1 MRPRTVFRHCSLTAL
16 SLLLL
21 LPLAGCGSGA
31 DKETKA
37 SQEETAQAQ
46 AQEAAP
52 DQRQGGGGG
61 RRHGGPKAHLTLAGA
76 TTFDGDVAAGCDLAA
91 DKNLEVTFTQ
101 EGAPQVQMRLP
112 SFAADGQ
119 YTAAVVV
126 KETSGAAR
134 EWNGTAKVD
143 VKSREMGG
151 GKKRTFYNGTFDG
164 TYQGQGGTGTLNGNF
179 RRCFIKEQAEQAE

>member
-1 MRPRTVFRHCSLTAL
+1 MRPRTVFRHCSLPAL

-37 SQEETAQAQ
+37 AQDETAQAPTEG
-46 AQEAAP
+46 A
-52 DQRQGGGGG
+52 DQKQGGGGG

-76 TTFDGDVAAGCDLAA
+76 MTFDGNVATGCDLAA
-91 DKNLEVTFTQ
+91 DKNLEVTFSQ

-112 SFAADGQ
+112 AFTADGQ

-151 GKKRTFYNGTFDG
+151 GKKRTAYNGTFEG

-179 RRCFIKEQAEQAE
+179 RRCILKEQGEQAE

>member
-1 MRPRTVFRHCSLTAL
+1 MKPRTFFRHFSLPAL

-21 LPLAGCGSGA
+21 FPLAGCGSGP

-37 SQEETAQAQ
+37 SQDENAQAP
-46 AQEAAP
+46 AEGG
-52 DQRQGGGGG
+52 DQKQGGG

-76 TTFDGDVAAGCDLAA
+76 VAFDGDVATGCDLAA
-91 DKNLEVTFTQ
+91 DKNLEVNFSQ

-112 SFAADGQ
+112 AFSADGE

-126 KETSGAAR
+126 KETSGTAR
-134 EWNGTAKVD
+134 EWNGTAKVQ

-151 GKKRTFYNGTFDG
+151 GKKRTAYNGTFDG

-179 RRCFIKEQAEQAE
+179 RRCILKDQAE

>member
-1 MRPRTVFRHCSLTAL
+1 MRPRTVFRHCSLPAL

-21 LPLAGCGSGA
+21 LPLAGCDSGA
-31 DKETKA
+31 DKETNA
-37 SQEETAQAQ
+37 SQDETAQAP
-46 AQEAAP
+46 AAAP
-52 DQRQGGGGG
+52 EQRQGGGGG

-76 TTFDGDVAAGCDLAA
+76 TTFDGDVATGCDLSA
-91 DKNLEVTFTQ
+91 DKNLEVTFSQ

-151 GKKRTFYNGTFDG
+151 GKRTAYNGTFDG

-179 RRCFIKEQAEQAE
+179 RRCFIKAQGEQAE

>member
-1 MRPRTVFRHCSLTAL
+1 MRPRTVFRHCSLPAL

-37 SQEETAQAQ
+37 AQDETAQAPAEGAGQ
-46 AQEAAP
+46 KQG
-52 DQRQGGGGG
+52 GGGGG

-76 TTFDGDVAAGCDLAA
+76 TTFDGDVTAGCDLSA
-91 DKNLEVTFTQ
+91 DKNLEVNFSQ

-112 SFAADGQ
+112 SFAADGE

-143 VKSREMGG
+143 VKSREIGG
-151 GKKRTFYNGTFDG
+151 GKKRTAYNGTFDG

-179 RRCFIKEQAEQAE
+179 RRCFVKEQGEQAE

>member
-1 MRPRTVFRHCSLTAL
+1 MKPRTIFRHCSLPAL

-37 SQEETAQAQ
+37 PQDETAQAP
-46 AQEAAP
+46 AEGA
-52 DQRQGGGGG
+52 DQKQGGG

-76 TTFDGDVAAGCDLAA
+76 MTFDGNVATSCDLSA
-91 DKNLEVTFTQ
+91 DKNLEVTFSQ

-119 YTAAVVV
+119 YTATVVV

-151 GKKRTFYNGTFDG
+151 GKKRTAYNGTFDG

-179 RRCFIKEQAEQAE
+179 RRCILKEQAEQAE

>member
-1 MRPRTVFRHCSLTAL
+1 MRPRTVFRHCSLPAL

-21 LPLAGCGSGA
+21 LPMAGCGSGA

-37 SQEETAQAQ
+37 SQEETAQAP
-46 AQEAAP
+46 EAAP
-52 DQRQGGGGG
+52 DQKQGGGGG

-91 DKNLEVTFTQ
+91 DKNLEVTFSQ

-112 SFAADGQ
+112 AFTADGQ

-143 VKSREMGG
+143 VKSRELG
-151 GKKRTFYNGTFDG
+151 GKKRTAFNGTFDG

-179 RRCFIKEQAEQAE
+179 RRCFIKGQAEQAE

>member
-1 MRPRTVFRHCSLTAL
+1 MRPRTVVRHCSLPAL

-37 SQEETAQAQ
+37 SQDDTAAQAP
-46 AQEAAP
+46 AEGAG
-52 DQRQGGGGG
+52 QRQGGGGG

-91 DKNLEVTFTQ
+91 DKNLEVTFSQ
-101 EGAPQVQMRLP
+101 EGAPQVRMRLP
-112 SFAADGQ
+112 AFAADGQ

-151 GKKRTFYNGTFDG
+151 GKRTAYNGTFDG

-179 RRCFIKEQAEQAE
+179 RRCFIKEQGEQAE

>member
-1 MRPRTVFRHCSLTAL
+1 MKPRTVFRHCSLPAL

-31 DKETKA
+31 DNETKA
-37 SQEETAQAQ
+37 SQDENAQAP
-46 AQEAAP
+46 AGGA
-52 DQRQGGGGG
+52 DQKQGGG

-76 TTFDGDVAAGCDLAA
+76 VAFDGDVATGCDLSA
-91 DKNLEVTFTQ
+91 DKNLEVNFSQ

-112 SFAADGQ
+112 AFAADGE
-119 YTAAVVV
+119 YTATVVV
-126 KETSGAAR
+126 KEASGAAR

-143 VKSREMGG
+143 VKSREMG
-151 GKKRTFYNGTFDG
+151 KKRTAYNGTFDG

-179 RRCFIKEQAEQAE
+179 RRCILQQAEQAE

>member
-1 MRPRTVFRHCSLTAL
+1 MKRTVFRHCSPTAL

-37 SQEETAQAQ
+37 AQD
-46 AQEAAP
+46 EAAP
-52 DQRQGGGGG
+52 APAEGAGQKQGGGG

-76 TTFDGDVAAGCDLAA
+76 TTFDGDVATGCALSA
-91 DKNLEVTFTQ
+91 DKNLEVTFSQ
-101 EGAPQVQMRLP
+101 EGAPQVRMRLP
-112 SFAADGQ
+112 AFDADGQ

-151 GKKRTFYNGTFDG
+151 GNKRTAYNGTFDG

-179 RRCFIKEQAEQAE
+179 RRCFLKEQAE

>member
-1 MRPRTVFRHCSLTAL
+1 MKSRTAFRHGSLTAL

-37 SQEETAQAQ
+37 PQDETAQAP
-46 AQEAAP
+46 AGGE
-52 DQRQGGGGG
+52 DQKPGGGG

-76 TTFDGDVAAGCDLAA
+76 MTFDGDVATGCDLSA
-91 DKNLEVTFTQ
+91 DKNLEVTFSQ

-112 SFAADGQ
+112 SFAADGE

-151 GKKRTFYNGTFDG
+151 GKKRTAYNGTFDG

-179 RRCFIKEQAEQAE
+179 RRCILKEQAEQAE